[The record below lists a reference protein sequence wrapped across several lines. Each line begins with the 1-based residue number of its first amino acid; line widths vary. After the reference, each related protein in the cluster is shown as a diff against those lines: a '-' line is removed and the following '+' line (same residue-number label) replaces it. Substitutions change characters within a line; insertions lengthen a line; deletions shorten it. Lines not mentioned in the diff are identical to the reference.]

1 MILRNQKYSVKL
13 EDSAR
18 KELKKAVSSKW
29 CTPQC
34 KVHAKVILSLDENG
48 ASPLS
53 VEKTAQ
59 KCKVHPEN
67 VYKIRKQ
74 FVLEGMDRIL
84 NRKKRET
91 PPVPGKVTGEVE
103 AHIIATA
110 CSKAPEGRRSWT
122 LKLIA
127 EKIVLDGVV
136 ESISDVTV
144 MHVLKKRNISLT

>member
-1 MILRNQKYSVKL
+1 MILKNQKYSVKL
-13 EDSAR
+13 SDLER
-18 KELKKAVSSKW
+18 KELKKALVSKW

-34 KVHAKVILSLDENG
+34 KVHAKVILNLDENG
-48 ASPLS
+48 ANPLS

-59 KCKVHPEN
+59 KCKIHPEN
-67 VYKIRKQ
+67 AYKIRKM
-74 FVLEGMDRIL
+74 FVLDGMDRIL
-84 NRKKRET
+84 KRKKRET

-110 CSKAPEGRRSWT
+110 CSQAPEGRSGWT

-127 EKIVLDGVV
+127 NKVVLDGVV

>member
-1 MILRNQKYSVKL
+1 MILKNQKYSVKL
-13 EDSAR
+13 DDSGR
-18 KELKKAVSSKW
+18 KELRKAVASKW

-34 KVHAKVILSLDENG
+34 KVHAKIILNLDENG
-48 ASPLS
+48 VCPLS

-74 FVLEGMDRIL
+74 FVTEGIDRIL
-84 NRKKRET
+84 KRKKRET

-103 AHIIATA
+103 AHIVATA
-110 CSKAPEGRRSWT
+110 CSKAPEGRSSWT

-127 EKIVLDGVV
+127 DKLVLDGIV

-144 MHVLKKRNISLT
+144 MKVLKKLNISLT